1 MMYQLRPYQV
11 EAIASIEQEWE
22 QGKRSTLLVLGT
34 GLGKTTCFSE
44 IARRERD
51 RGGRTLVLAHRI
63 ELVSQAAA
71 RLESVGVSTQL
82 ESGASR
88 ASWMQWPI
96 PSAVVATVQT
106 LRGRR
111 LKQWPRSHF
120 TVIVIDEAHRSPAN
134 AYGDILAHFNN
145 AHVLGVTATPD
156 RADGVALGGVFESI
170 AYDYGLVAGIDGGYL
185 CDLRALEIPLDAI
198 NIDDVKVTKQEHG
211 RDLNAAELAEK
222 VNAESPMLSI
232 ASAIVE
238 HTLAER
244 RKTLVF
250 MPSVETSHILAA
262 KLAAHVGAHRVRSL
276 DGTTDKVIRA
286 RVLEEFQR
294 GDVDYLV
301 NCALFTEGF
310 DAPIVSCVAIVR
322 PTKSRSL
329 YAQMVGRG
337 TRLFPGKSDCLVL
350 NFAPIN
356 TRHDLASVVDIFD
369 GKEMDKLTRADVNKA
384 LKEGASVREAQD
396 KAKERSEA
404 RERRLAAERAKS
416 NIIAKVSY
424 TATPHALWTEQ
435 ALGHKPAHY
444 AAGIPLALPRQL
456 ETLRSFRIEPV
467 PGETVASASAKI
479 KAITARK
486 RKGLCSIKQ
495 GAVLVRAGLNGDLPL
510 RDARDAMDALAA
522 NGWKATDE
530 MRSKWARKVATNG

>member
-1 MMYQLRPYQV
+1 MHDLRPYQM

-22 QGKRSTLLVLGT
+22 QGKRSTLLVLAT
-34 GLGKTTCFSE
+34 GLGKTSIASE
-44 IARRERD
+44 VARRERD
-51 RGGRTLVLAHRI
+51 RGGRVLFLAHRI
-63 ELVSQAAA
+63 ELVAQAAA
-71 RLESVGVSTQL
+71 RIGSVGVSTEV
-82 ESGASR
+82 ESGAAR
-88 ASWMQWPI
+88 ASWMQCPI

-120 TVIVIDEAHRSPAN
+120 SVVIIDEAHRSPAN
-134 AYGDILAHFNN
+134 AYGDITAHFSG
-145 AHVLGVTATPD
+145 ARVLGLTATPD
-156 RADGVALGGVFESI
+156 RSDGVALGGVFDSV
-170 AYDYGLVAGIDGGYL
+170 AYDFGLVAGIGAGYL
-185 CDLRALEIPLDAI
+185 CDLRALEIPLDSI
-198 NIDDVKVTKQEHG
+198 SIDDVKVTKQEHG
-211 RDLNAAELAEK
+211 RDLNAGELADK
-222 VNAESPMLSI
+222 VSAESPMLSI

-238 HTLAER
+238 HTREER

-262 KLAAHVGAHRVRSL
+262 KLAAHVGAHRVCSL

-286 RVLEEFQR
+286 RMLEEFQR

-337 TRLFPGKSDCLVL
+337 TRLFPGKRDCLVL
-350 NFAPIN
+350 NFAPAN
-356 TRHDLASVVDIFD
+356 TKHDLASVVDIFD
-369 GKEMDKLTRADVNKA
+369 GKDMDTATRSDVNKA
-384 LKEGASVREAQD
+384 LKEGSSVREAQD

-404 RERRLAAERAKS
+404 RERRLAAERARS
-416 NIIAKVSY
+416 NIIARVSY

-444 AAGIPLALPRQL
+444 AAGIPLALPSQL
-456 ETLRSFRIEPV
+456 QTLRSFRIEPV

-486 RKGLCSIKQ
+486 RKGLCSVKQ
-495 GAVLVRAGLNGDLPL
+495 GAVLVRAGLNGDLPF

-522 NGWKATDE
+522 NNWKATDE
-530 MRSKWARKVATNG
+530 MRSKWARKEG